1 MADVSRYCHRVDSK
15 VNKVDIDHPH
25 TMDVFIS
32 DIPFSSLF
40 LLKGAGV
47 AFTTDCPHRPARQ
60 IQTVS
65 FLLERLY
72 IDTVSSCLT
81 HIKCRV

>member
-1 MADVSRYCHRVDSK
+1 MADVCRYSDK
-15 VNKVDIDHPH
+15 EDLQFNKVDIDHPH

-40 LLKGAGV
+40 LLKGAVV
-47 AFTTDCPHRPARQ
+47 AHTANCPHRPARQ